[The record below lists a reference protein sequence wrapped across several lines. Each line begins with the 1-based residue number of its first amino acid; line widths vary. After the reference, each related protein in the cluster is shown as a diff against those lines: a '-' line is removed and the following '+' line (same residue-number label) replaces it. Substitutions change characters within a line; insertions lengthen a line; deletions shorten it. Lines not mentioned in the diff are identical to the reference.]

1 VALNIKPNETGSI
14 KMTKYFY
21 GKTVIIT
28 GASAGVGAETARAFA
43 KMNANL
49 VLLARGQKALDEMS
63 KELSVHTEV
72 LTIAMDV
79 SNAVDCK
86 NMLVN
91 AQEKFGDIH
100 YLINNAGY
108 HKRGEVENN
117 APEALAKMVDV
128 NLRAPIELTALIL
141 PYIRN
146 SIAKGSFGG
155 IVNVGSL
162 AGRTPLQGAATY
174 SATKSGLR
182 AFTYALSDELMGSG
196 ISVGLVSPGPIN
208 TGFIMSEIDE
218 VEDIVFSQPMSS
230 PQQVTDAIICV
241 AKGYKVEISLPNSS
255 GWLTTLSYLFPALR
269 RFLRPSLYKKG
280 RKAKE
285 RYRNKTQ

>member
-1 VALNIKPNETGSI
+1 MSS
-14 KMTKYFY
+14 YFQ

-49 VLLARGQKALDEMS
+49 VLLARGQEGLDDIY
-63 KELSVHTEV
+63 KELSLETSV
-72 LTIAMDV
+72 LTIAMNV
-79 SNAVDCK
+79 ASSIDCQK
-86 NMLVN
+86 MLIC

-108 HKRGEVENN
+108 HQRGNVENN
-117 APEALAKMVDV
+117 AAEQLAKMVDV
-128 NLRAPIELTALIL
+128 NLRAPIELTTLAL
-141 PYIRN
+141 PYIRI
-146 SIAKGSFGG
+146 SIAKGGFGG

-182 AFTYALSDELMGSG
+182 AFSYALSDELAGSG

-208 TGFIMSEIDE
+208 TGFIMSEIDD

-230 PQQVTDAIICV
+230 PQQVTDAIISV
-241 AKGYKVEISLPNSS
+241 AKGEHVEITLPKSS
-255 GWLTTLSYLFPALR
+255 AWLTTVSYLFPKLR
-269 RFLRPSLYKKG
+269 RFLRPLLYKKG
-280 RKAKE
+280 KKAKE
-285 RYRNKTQ
+285 RYRNKPQ

>member
-1 VALNIKPNETGSI
+1 MSN
-14 KMTKYFY
+14 YFQ

-43 KMNANL
+43 KMKAYL
-49 VLLARGQKALDEMS
+49 VLIARGQQALDDMRN
-63 KELSVHTEV
+63 ELSIETSV

-79 SNAVDCK
+79 ANSADCIE
-86 NMLVN
+86 MLL
-91 AQEKFGDIH
+91 ATQKRFGGIH

-108 HKRGEVENN
+108 HQRGNVESNI
-117 APEALAKMVDV
+117 PEKLAQMVDV
-128 NLRAPIELTALIL
+128 NLRAPIELTALVL

-146 SIAKGSFGG
+146 SMAKSGYGG

-182 AFTYALSDELMGSG
+182 AFTYALADELSDTN

-230 PQQVTDAIICV
+230 PQQVTDAIITI
-241 AKGYKVEISLPNSS
+241 AKGEKVEIVLPGSS
-255 GWLTTLSYLFPALR
+255 GWLTTISYLFPRLR
-269 RFLRPSLYKKG
+269 RWLRPALYKKG
-280 RKAKE
+280 RKAKQV
-285 RYRNKTQ
+285 YKNKME

>member
-1 VALNIKPNETGSI
+1 
-14 KMTKYFY
+14 MTNYFQ

-28 GASAGVGAETARAFA
+28 GASAGVGAETARTFA

-49 VLLARGQKALDEMS
+49 VLIARGQKALDEIS
-63 KELSVHTEV
+63 KEISVNTSV
-72 LTIAMDV
+72 LAIAMDV
-79 SNAVDCK
+79 SSSVDCQ
-86 NMLVN
+86 NMLVS
-91 AQEKFGDIH
+91 AQEKFGAIH

-108 HKRGEVENN
+108 HKRGDVENN
-117 APEALAKMVDV
+117 YPEQLAKMVDV

-141 PYIRN
+141 PYIRR
-146 SIAKGSFGG
+146 SIAKGGLGG

-182 AFTYALSDELMGSG
+182 AFSYALADELKGSG

-230 PQQVTDAIICV
+230 PQQVTDAIIRI
-241 AKGYKVEISLPNSS
+241 ARGEKVEISLPNSS
-255 GWLTTLSYLFPALR
+255 GWLTTISYLFPALR
-269 RFLRPSLYKKG
+269 RFLRPSLYEKG

-285 RYRNKTQ
+285 RYRNKKQ

>member
-1 VALNIKPNETGSI
+1 
-14 KMTKYFY
+14 MTKYFY

-63 KELSVHTEV
+63 KELSVRTEV

-128 NLRAPIELTALIL
+128 NLRAPIELTALVL

-146 SIAKGSFGG
+146 SIAKGGFGG

-218 VEDIVFSQPMSS
+218 VEDIVFSQPMRS
-230 PQQVTDAIICV
+230 PQQVTDAIIFV
-241 AKGYKVEISLPNSS
+241 AKGNKVEISLPNSS

>member
-1 VALNIKPNETGSI
+1 MRGIT
-14 KMTKYFY
+14 MTTYFQ

-43 KMNANL
+43 KLSANL
-49 VLLARGQKALDEMS
+49 VLIARGQTALDQMS
-63 KELSVHTEV
+63 QELSTKTSV

-79 SNAVDCK
+79 SSSVDCQ
-86 NMLVN
+86 NMLVS
-91 AQEKFGDIH
+91 AEQKFGEIH

-117 APEALAKMVDV
+117 SSEQLAKMVDI
-128 NLRAPIELTALIL
+128 NLRAPIELTALVL
-141 PYIRN
+141 PYIRR
-146 SIAKGSFGG
+146 SIAKGGLGG

-182 AFTYALSDELMGSG
+182 AFSYALADELKGSG

-230 PQQVTDAIICV
+230 PQQVTDAIISV
-241 AKGYKVEISLPNSS
+241 ARGDKVEISLPKLS
-255 GWLTTLSYLFPALR
+255 GWLTTISYLSPALR
-269 RFLRPSLYKKG
+269 RFLRPYLYEKG

-285 RYRNKTQ
+285 CYSKKKYHD

>member
-1 VALNIKPNETGSI
+1 MNN
-14 KMTKYFY
+14 YFKD
-21 GKTVIIT
+21 KTVIIT

-43 KMNANL
+43 KMRAKL
-49 VLLARGQKALDEMS
+49 VLVARGKEALDKIS
-63 KELSVHTEV
+63 KELSVQTDV

-79 SNAVDCK
+79 SNAADCQK
-86 NMLVN
+86 MLVS

-117 APEALAKMVDV
+117 SPEALAKMVDV

-146 SIAKGSFGG
+146 SIARGGFGG

-182 AFTYALSDELMGSG
+182 AFTYALADELRGSG

-208 TGFIMSEIDE
+208 TGFIMSELDE
-218 VEDIVFSQPMSS
+218 VEDIVFSQPMSN
-230 PQQVTDAIICV
+230 PKQVTDAIISV
-241 AKGYKVEISLPNSS
+241 AKGNKVEISLPSSS

-269 RFLRPSLYKKG
+269 RFLRPLLYEKG

-285 RYRNKTQ
+285 LYRNKT

>member
-1 VALNIKPNETGSI
+1 
-14 KMTKYFY
+14 MTTYFQ

-43 KMNANL
+43 KMKANL
-49 VLLARGQKALDEMS
+49 VLLARGKEALEEMS
-63 KELSVHTEV
+63 KELSVNTSV

-79 SNAVDCK
+79 SSSVDCQ
-86 NMLVN
+86 NMLVS
-91 AQEKFGDIH
+91 AQEKFGAIH

-117 APEALAKMVDV
+117 SPDQLAKMVDV
-128 NLRAPIELTALIL
+128 NLRAPIELSALIL
-141 PYIRN
+141 PYIRR
-146 SIAKGSFGG
+146 SIAKGGLGG

-182 AFTYALSDELMGSG
+182 AFSYALADELKGSG

-230 PQQVTDAIICV
+230 PQQVTDAIISV
-241 AKGYKVEISLPNSS
+241 AKGEKVEISLPKSS
-255 GWLTTLSYLFPALR
+255 GWLTTISYLFPALR
-269 RFLRPSLYKKG
+269 RFLRPSLYEKG

-285 RYRNKTQ
+285 RYRNKKQ